1 MVVWFFIL
9 TCCMQHLQRLAYDV
23 VSLLFPNLCSGC
35 GLSLYAG
42 EKAICAHCLYDLPYT
57 DFHLHADNRVV
68 KQLWSRLPF
77 EAAMAMLYFKKN
89 TKTQN
94 LIHNLK
100 YNGKTEVGH
109 LLGNLLGQKLLLSEQ
124 YKAIDYIIPVPL
136 HPKKERTRGYN
147 QSACIADGIAEVLEV
162 QVQKTSLIRKKITET
177 QTRKSRF
184 IRYENMLTVFELLE
198 PKLFINKHILLV
210 DDVITTGATLEAC
223 GNTLLASGI
232 KKLSIAG
239 LAFAQ

>member
-1 MVVWFFIL
+1 
-9 TCCMQHLQRLAYDV
+9 MQLLQRLATDMV
-23 VSLLFPNLCSGC
+23 GLLFPNLCNGC
-35 GLSLYAG
+35 GLTLYPT
-42 EKAICAHCLYDLPYT
+42 EKVICTHCLYDLPYT
-57 DFHLHADNRVV
+57 DFHLHSDNRVA
-68 KQLWSRLPF
+68 KQLWARLPF
-77 EAAMAMLYFKKN
+77 EAAMAMLYFKKG
-89 TKTQN
+89 TKVQQ

-109 LLGNLLGQKLLLSEQ
+109 HLGNLLGEKLVLSVN

-147 QSACIADGIAEVLEV
+147 QSVCIADGIAEVLAV
-162 QVQKTSLIRKKITET
+162 PVHKTLLVRKKITET

-184 IRYENMLTVFELLE
+184 IRYENMLSVFELLE
-198 PKLFINKHILLV
+198 PEQLINKHVLLV

-223 GNTLLASGI
+223 GNSLIAGGI

-239 LAFAQ
+239 IAFAQ

>member
-1 MVVWFFIL
+1 
-9 TCCMQHLQRLAYDV
+9 MQLLQRLATDMV
-23 VSLLFPNLCSGC
+23 GLLFPNLCNAC
-35 GLSLYAG
+35 GLSLYPT
-42 EKAICAHCLYDLPYT
+42 EKVICTHCLYDLPYT
-57 DFHLHADNRVV
+57 DFHLHSDNLVA
-68 KQLWSRLPF
+68 KQLWARLPF
-77 EAAMAMLYFKKN
+77 EAAMAMLYFKKG
-89 TKTQN
+89 TKVQQ

-109 LLGNLLGQKLLLSEQ
+109 HLGNLLGEKLALSAN

-147 QSACIADGIAEVLEV
+147 QSVCIADGIAEVLAV
-162 QVQKTSLIRKKITET
+162 PVHKTLLVRKKITET

-184 IRYENMLTVFELLE
+184 IRYENMLSVFELLE
-198 PKLFINKHILLV
+198 PKQLINKHVLLV

-223 GNTLLASGI
+223 GNSLIAGGI

-239 LAFAQ
+239 IAFAQ

>member
-9 TCCMQHLQRLAYDV
+9 TCCMQLLQRLATDMIG
-23 VSLLFPNLCSGC
+23 LLFPNLCNGC
-35 GLSLYAG
+35 GLSLYPT
-42 EKAICAHCLYDLPYT
+42 EKVICTHCLYDLPYT
-57 DFHLHADNRVV
+57 DFHLHSDNRVA
-68 KQLWSRLPF
+68 KQLWTRLPF
-77 EAAMAMLYFKKN
+77 EAAMAMLYFKKG
-89 TKTQN
+89 TKVQQ

-109 LLGNLLGQKLLLSEQ
+109 HLGNLLGEKLALSVN

-147 QSACIADGIAEVLEV
+147 QSVCIADGIAEVLGV
-162 QVQKTSLIRKKITET
+162 PVHKTLLIRKKITET

-184 IRYENMLTVFELLE
+184 IRYENMLSVFELLE
-198 PKLFINKHILLV
+198 PEQLHHKHILLV

-223 GNTLLASGI
+223 GNSLIAGGT

-239 LAFAQ
+239 VAFAQ